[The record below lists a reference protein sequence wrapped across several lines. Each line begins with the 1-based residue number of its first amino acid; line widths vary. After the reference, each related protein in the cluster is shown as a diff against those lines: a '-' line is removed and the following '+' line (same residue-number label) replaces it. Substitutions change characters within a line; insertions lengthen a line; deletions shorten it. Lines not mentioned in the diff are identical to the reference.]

1 MNENTER
8 IDYAKKFLKQLKKAP
23 LEVKIAFRKRLE
35 LFLKDPFHPILDNH
49 GLTGQYAGFRSINVT
64 GDWRGIFSEQK
75 DEAGGKIVTF
85 TVIGTHSQLYK

>member
-23 LEVKIAFRKRLE
+23 LEIKIAFRKRLE
-35 LFLKDPFHPILDNH
+35 FFLENPFHPILDSH
-49 GLTGQYAGFRSINVT
+49 GLTGQYSGFRSINVT
-64 GDWRGIFSEQK
+64 GDWRAIFSEQK

-85 TVIGTHSQLYK
+85 AVFGTHSQLYK